1 MKLFNKCWGC
11 KNESKVRDPNNP
23 TIVEMINLTDKEI
36 KNLCFNCKCEYMRLK
51 PTFDKERTKIIK
63 GLDDELDRRRDG

>member
-11 KNESKVRDPNNP
+11 RNENKVRNPDNP
-23 TIVEMINLTDKEI
+23 TIVELINLSDKEI

-51 PTFDKERTKIIK
+51 PMLDEKRTKIIK
-63 GLDDELDRRRDG
+63 ELDDDINRRRE